1 MLREMLSCFGARFG
15 RSYHLGIE
23 QIDPDY
29 IVPIHTEARDWF
41 AESFEDV
48 ILVDEGLPY
57 EFRD

>member
-1 MLREMLSCFGARFG
+1 MLSCFGARFG